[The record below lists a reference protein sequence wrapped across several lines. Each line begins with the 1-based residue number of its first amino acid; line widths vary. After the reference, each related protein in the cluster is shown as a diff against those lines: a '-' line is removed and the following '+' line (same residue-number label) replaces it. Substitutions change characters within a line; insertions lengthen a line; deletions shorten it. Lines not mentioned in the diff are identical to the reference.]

1 MKLIRV
7 WVIVCLCS
15 LGVAGM
21 LAGGPAPSPSL
32 PTRPQLD
39 SGFHLMYE
47 LKFIEAREEIGA
59 YEKVHPDDP
68 VGVAAEAAAYLFEE
82 FNVQGVLTSDFF
94 LDDAKLLGGIS
105 GPPDKNL
112 VAAFI
117 VANNRARAVAQAR
130 LRTKPKDPEA
140 LLAATW
146 ADGMQ
151 ADYASLIEKR
161 QLASLSLSRRAE
173 NEAKEL
179 LKIAPDVGDAFVS
192 IGIANYITACLPSYK
207 RFVLWFGGIHGDRQR
222 GMEQL
227 QMAVQHGHYLQ
238 TLAKVML
245 ALASEREHQSD
256 QALGLFGDLSRDYP
270 QNPNFTRELAL
281 LKAR

>member
-1 MKLIRV
+1 
-7 WVIVCLCS
+7 
-15 LGVAGM
+15 
-21 LAGGPAPSPSL
+21 
-32 PTRPQLD
+32 
-39 SGFHLMYE
+39 MYE
-47 LKFIEAREEIGA
+47 LRFEEARAQIGA

-68 VGVAAEAAAYLFEE
+68 VGVAAEAATYLFEE
-82 FNVQGVLTSDFF
+82 FNVQGVLTSEFF
-94 LDDAKLLGGIS
+94 LDDDKLLGGIS
-105 GPPDKNL
+105 GPPDKKL
-112 VAAFI
+112 VSAFI
-117 VANNRARAVAQAR
+117 GANNRARALAQAR
-130 LRTKPKDPEA
+130 LRTKPRDPEA

-161 QLASLSLSRRAE
+161 QFASLSLSRRAE

-179 LKIAPDVGDAFVS
+179 LKIAPDMGDAFVA

-227 QMAVQHGHYLQ
+227 QMAVKQGHYLQ

-245 ALASEREHQSD
+245 ALASEREHQPAR
-256 QALGLFGDLSRDYP
+256 ALSLFSDLSRDYP
-270 QNPNFTRELAL
+270 QNANFARELAIL
-281 LKAR
+281 QPR